1 MPDTHN
7 LNAALYAVLVENGI
21 TEVKKV
27 KIDSKE
33 KEIEFID
40 QTDRKIRMNV
50 TITETAFDIRKKLF
64 QLNP

>member
-7 LNAALYAVLVENGI
+7 LNAALYVDLIANGI

-27 KIDSKE
+27 KIDSKK

-40 QTDRKIRMNV
+40 QADRKIRMNV
-50 TITETAFDIRKKLF
+50 TIKRMDARRH
-64 QLNP
+64 

>member
-27 KIDSKE
+27 KIDSKK

-50 TITETAFDIRKKLF
+50 TIKRMDARRH
-64 QLNP
+64 

>member
-7 LNAALYAVLVENGI
+7 LNAALYAVLKDNGI

-27 KIDSKE
+27 KIDSVK

-40 QTDRKIRMNV
+40 QIDRKIRMNV
-50 TITETAFDIRKKLF
+50 TIKRMDARR
-64 QLNP
+64 N